1 MITSRVRY
9 CRINIFKTVFNYSFL
24 ISFLKISFDITV
36 CRRNSLHI
44 CSHLSAP
51 FNLFSATT
59 LLTSS
64 LTCVKGKVKVTSV
77 FDNAFDKG

>member
-1 MITSRVRY
+1 MITRTCSVLS
-9 CRINIFKTVFNYSFL
+9 FKTVFKYSFL
-24 ISFLKISFDITV
+24 ISFLNISFDISV